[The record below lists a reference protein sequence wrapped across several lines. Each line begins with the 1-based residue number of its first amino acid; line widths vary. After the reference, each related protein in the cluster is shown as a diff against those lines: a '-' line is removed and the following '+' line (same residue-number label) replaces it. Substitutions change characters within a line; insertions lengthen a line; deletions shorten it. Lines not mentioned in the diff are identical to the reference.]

1 MKRAILIFTLT
12 MMAVWTTQAQQQ
24 IDALKQNINFHIDS
38 LGNAHMTVT
47 MNLNASQWN
56 NFKAMIGN
64 NVAIL
69 KRSMERALP
78 SYFLDNFKYSEDA
91 MIQSYTLQFDALG
104 VSKIDQQGK
113 WIAELDSKSPDVTR
127 VSDRL
132 YLVHSTTS
140 SGGSLIEQN
149 IKVSFPDESSNIKVD
164 KDAFGKAYFSF
175 KQPAPSSRSIIWL
188 FSGGLFL
195 FAGLGWFFYSSGKIK
210 ESFKA

>member
-1 MKRAILIFTLT
+1 MKRTFLIFILAI
-12 MMAVWTTQAQQQ
+12 MAAWTTQAQQQ
-24 IDALKQNINFHIDS
+24 IDALKQNIDFHIDS
-38 LGNAHMTVT
+38 LGNAHIAVR

-56 NFKAMIGN
+56 NFKATIGN

-91 MIQSYTLQFDALG
+91 MNQSYTLQFDALG
-104 VSKIDQQGK
+104 VSKIDQKGR

-127 VSDRL
+127 IADRL

-140 SGGSLIEQN
+140 SGGELIEQN
-149 IKVSFPDESSNIKVD
+149 IKVSFSDGSSNIKVD

-175 KQPAPSSRSIIWL
+175 KQPTPSARSIFWV

-195 FAGLGWFFYSSGKIK
+195 VAGLAWGFLQVRKG
-210 ESFKA
+210 